1 MRSDAKPTALA
12 TFRLA
17 FALPLAAL
25 ACGGGSSVSG
35 GAVEDGSV
43 AIDGGGGSGDGGSGG
58 GVDASPGPLVDA
70 APAPLPPLH
79 IDLAQT
85 SVSGIS
91 SGAFMAVQFG
101 VAFSSIVGGIGVFA
115 GGPFGCSQGSLSTAE
130 SQCQNA
136 SASPDVTPLIA
147 ATKSMVTS
155 GAIDD
160 VSHLASSR
168 IYIFGG
174 ADDTVVAPAVVDAT
188 QKYFA
193 AFVPAASIQY
203 ISRHAA
209 TGHRIPT
216 LAYGGNCDASDAPWI
231 GNCGYD
237 GAGLALGQIY
247 GTLAPA
253 APSPSGTISTL
264 AQGDFVSDP
273 AAHSLDTT
281 AYVYVPASCANGETC
296 RVHVAF
302 HGCEMQ
308 ASGSVGSAFYLHA
321 GYNEWADTNHL
332 VVLYPQT
339 IATAGNPLACWDWW
353 GYDSAQFD
361 AKTAP
366 QMAMTRAMLAKL
378 AGAAGDQ

>member
-1 MRSDAKPTALA
+1 MRFDRRLSALA
-12 TFRLA
+12 TRW
-17 FALPLAAL
+17 LPLVAV
-25 ACGGGSSVSG
+25 ACGGGSPSNAGSTPDASTPGQSDAG
-35 GAVEDGSV
+35 GTFED
-43 AIDGGGGSGDGGSGG
+43 AGGGG
-58 GVDASPGPLVDA
+58 DASPGPVVDG
-70 APAPLPPLH
+70 APPALPALH
-79 IDLAQT
+79 IDLSQT

-101 VAFSSIVGGIGVFA
+101 VAFSSIVRGVGVFA

-130 SQCQNA
+130 SQCENA

-147 ATKSMVTS
+147 TTKSLVTT

-160 VSHLASSR
+160 VSNLASTKV
-168 IYIFGG
+168 YIFGG

-203 ISRHAA
+203 VSRRAA

-216 LAYGGNCDASDAPWI
+216 LTYGGNCDASDAPWI
-231 GNCGYD
+231 GNCAYD
-237 GAGLALGQIY
+237 GAGLALAQIY

-253 APSPSGTISTL
+253 AQSPSGTVTTL

-273 AAHSLDTT
+273 ASHSLDAT
-281 AYVYVPASCANGETC
+281 AYVYVPTACASGDTC

-321 GYNEWADTNHL
+321 GYNEWADTNHI

-361 AKTAP
+361 TKSAP
-366 QMAMTRAMLAKL
+366 QMAMTRAMLARL
-378 AGAAGDQ
+378 AGAGGDQ